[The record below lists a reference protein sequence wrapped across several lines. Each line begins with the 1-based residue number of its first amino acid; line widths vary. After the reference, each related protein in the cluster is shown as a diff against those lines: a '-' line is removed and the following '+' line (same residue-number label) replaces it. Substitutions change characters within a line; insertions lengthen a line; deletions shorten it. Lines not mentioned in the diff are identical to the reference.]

1 MYDPIEE
8 KCSFFG
14 NLPYRIEGAS
24 MARVK
29 NFVFIF
35 GGFDSYGV
43 TDKIMRFDLE
53 NLSMSVLGQK
63 LNTARE
69 NHAS

>member
-1 MYDPIEE
+1 
-8 KCSFFG
+8 
-14 NLPYRIEGAS
+14 
-24 MARVK
+24 MARVE

-43 TDKIMRFDLE
+43 TDKIMRLDLE

-63 LNTARE
+63 LDTPRE